1 MAKCRWHAEPMQ
13 IVQMGEG
20 PLRGP
25 DPRNQAALS
34 TPYKPKPGENA
45 GLRYEACEVWE
56 TAKRDETPSV
66 WVFFRVGPFAS
77 RGGYTWSRLLALYP
91 TNGTIGRVTG
101 TSHGGKVYIAD
112 HVAGN
117 VDATGDL
124 FPYPP
129 IHQHHYHLV
138 FGTNMWRQALNAH
151 GDGECLD
158 GQRHYCMLKE
168 YPPGVAFHTTHR
180 FGIWTDYNDVRPTNS
195 PPLETYFFM
204 GVKLLLPAPPPPP
217 PPPPSSHSKST
228 LRPSSSSPPSP
239 PPRPIRHSYMLFFP
253 FLGLLR
259 GKDALGL
266 PTGADG
272 VFTTFVV
279 NPGVETVMWMTGVLP
294 NFDGELP
301 CSSGAL
307 VA

>member
-1 MAKCRWHAEPMQ
+1 MLARDFMVPRYREPTNSTSMNCAALPTAWREACVIQNAPGKRERHLIRMAKCRWHAEPMQ

-228 LRPSSSSPPSP
+228 LRPSSSSPPSQ

-259 GKDALGL
+259 
-266 PTGADG
+266 
-272 VFTTFVV
+272 
-279 NPGVETVMWMTGVLP
+279 
-294 NFDGELP
+294 
-301 CSSGAL
+301 
-307 VA
+307 